1 MNPRPIITHAAKKR
15 TLSPDVA
22 ADVRFLRGAQRH
34 LRIASGI
41 IFAVE
46 PSPALSQLAAEVSD
60 AHNRIEAE
68 IRRRLDMGCPPGGI
82 NS

>member
-1 MNPRPIITHAAKKR
+1 MKTSYRKR
-15 TLSPDVA
+15 VLSPDVA
-22 ADVRFLRGAQRH
+22 EAVRALRDAQRY
-34 LRIASGI
+34 LRFAKAIF
-41 IFAVE
+41 FAVE

-68 IRRRLDMGCPPGGI
+68 ILRRLDMGCPPGGI